1 MITKRELEDVV
12 IQVNVVLD
20 QLAKRIESLETQNT
34 ILLHDIKN
42 FVKEKPSVKPRGR
55 PKKNG

>member
-1 MITKRELEDVV
+1 MITKRELENVV
-12 IQVNVVLD
+12 VQVNVVLD
-20 QLAKRIESLETQNT
+20 QLAKRIESLEKQNT

-42 FVKEKPSVKPRGR
+42 FVQEKPNAKHRGR

>member
-1 MITKRELEDVV
+1 MITKRELENVV
-12 IQVNVVLD
+12 VQVNVVLD
-20 QLAKRIESLETQNT
+20 QLAKRIESLEKQNT

-42 FVKEKPSVKPRGR
+42 FVQEKPSVKLRGR

>member
-1 MITKRELEDVV
+1 MITQRELEDVI
-12 IQVNVVLD
+12 IQVNVVLE
-20 QLAKRIESLETQNT
+20 QLAKRIESLEKQHT

-42 FVKEKPSVKPRGR
+42 FVQEKPSVKPRGR

>member
-1 MITKRELEDVV
+1 MITKRELEDV
-12 IQVNVVLD
+12 ITQVNAVLD
-20 QLAKRIESLETQNT
+20 KLVKRIEYLEKQNT

-42 FVKEKPSVKPRGR
+42 FVQEKPQAKPRGR

>member
-1 MITKRELEDVV
+1 MITQRELEDVI
-12 IQVNVVLD
+12 IQVNVVLEH
-20 QLAKRIESLETQNT
+20 LAKRIESLEKQHT

-42 FVKEKPSVKPRGR
+42 FVQEKPQAKPRGR

>member
-1 MITKRELEDVV
+1 MITKRELENVV
-12 IQVNVVLD
+12 VQVNVVLD
-20 QLAKRIESLETQNT
+20 QLAKRIESLEKQNT

-42 FVKEKPSVKPRGR
+42 FEQEKPSVKLRGR